1 MGMMRWM
8 VMAVISAISWAAVA
22 ARAESIRLGDGSILQ
37 GEIVER
43 KDSTVVIRSKSL
55 GTVTVAERELA
66 SDVGKANEAGSEA
79 RDASGAGPYAARG
92 KKATAAAAPERAG
105 AGQTREPSDQA
116 LFFLPTAF
124 TPPARA
130 VTFRDFELFFLTL
143 GYSPTDATSLTAGAL
158 FPISPEVQVLTAGLK
173 QRLWHSRDGM
183 SALALTGNITKPIGD
198 FADDSPLFMNSN
210 LVFGNRNE
218 TGSGVHAAVGY
229 LAARNETEKYD
240 SQSGTYHD
248 VQEWNGGYTWGIG
261 AEGRLTPHIK
271 AIGEYVSAAPFGDAA
286 DFDGGLLTLGVR
298 LHGENLSADI
308 AGTRPITDNDLGS
321 FTFFPMLVVS
331 YRY

>member
-1 MGMMRWM
+1 MGMMGWT
-8 VMAVISAISWAAVA
+8 VMAGLALAAMA
-22 ARAESIRLGDGSILQ
+22 AEAKSIRLGDGSVLQ
-37 GEIVER
+37 GEIVGR
-43 KDSTVVIRSKSL
+43 TDSTVVILSKSL
-55 GTVTVAERELA
+55 GTVTVAARELA
-66 SDVGKANEAGSEA
+66 GDGPAAA
-79 RDASGAGPYAARG
+79 RDTAYAGPYAERG
-92 KKATAAAAPERAG
+92 SKAAPPGKSAYPAASNPPAAG
-105 AGQTREPSDQA
+105 PMREPSDQA

-173 QRLWHSRDGM
+173 RRLWHSRDGM

-198 FADDSPLFMNSN
+198 FVDDSPLFMNSN

-218 TGSGVHAAVGY
+218 TGSGIHAAVGY
-229 LAARNETEKYD
+229 LAARQETEKYD
-240 SQSGTYHD
+240 SQSGTYRD
-248 VQEWNGGYTWGIG
+248 VQDWNGGYTWGLG

-271 AIGEYVSAAPFGDAA
+271 AIGEFVSAAPFGDPAE
-286 DFDGGLLTLGVR
+286 FDGGLLTLGLR

-308 AGTRPITDNDLGS
+308 AGTRPITDGDLGS
-321 FTFFPMLVVS
+321 FIFFPMLVVS

>member
-1 MGMMRWM
+1 MGMKRW
-8 VMAVISAISWAAVA
+8 AVLAGVALGSVA
-22 ARAESIRLGDGSILQ
+22 AQAGSIRLGDGSVLQ

-55 GTVTVAERELA
+55 GTVTVAARELA
-66 SDVGKANEAGSEA
+66 SDVGGADGAGSIT
-79 RDASGAGPYAARG
+79 RDTGLATVSAANGKADRPDAVKRPAAGPM
-92 KKATAAAAPERAG
+92 
-105 AGQTREPSDQA
+105 REPSDQA

-158 FPISPEVQVLTAGLK
+158 FPISPEVQVLTAGIK

-183 SALALTGNITKPIGD
+183 SALAVTGNITKPIGD
-198 FADDSPLFMNSN
+198 FVDDSPLFMNSN
-210 LVFGNRNE
+210 LVYGNRNE
-218 TGSGVHAAVGY
+218 TGSGIHAAVGY
-229 LAARNETEKYD
+229 LAARQETEEYD
-240 SQSGTYHD
+240 SRSGTYRD

-308 AGTRPITDNDLGS
+308 AGTRPITEGDLGS
-321 FTFFPMLVVS
+321 FIFFPMLVVS